1 MIPIPK
7 VTCRLD
13 ILQHCINRAI
23 SWTLKHLFVASLL
36 VNVLLYLV
44 VLELVKLFSFK
55 SLNVSISCEI
65 LLKYRQV

>member
-1 MIPIPK
+1 MNLE
-7 VTCRLD
+7 TFM
-13 ILQHCINRAI
+13 
-23 SWTLKHLFVASLL
+23 FVASLL

-44 VLELVKLFSFK
+44 VMELVKLFSFK